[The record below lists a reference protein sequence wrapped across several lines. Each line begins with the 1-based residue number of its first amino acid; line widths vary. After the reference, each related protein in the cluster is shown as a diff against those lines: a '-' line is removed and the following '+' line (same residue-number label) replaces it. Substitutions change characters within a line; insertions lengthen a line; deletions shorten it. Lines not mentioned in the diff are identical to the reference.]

1 MSTGPICT
9 LGCEGDPRHF
19 DCDEHAK
26 AQRNDPPARR
36 RSALEDVAAELARAR
51 AKFPR
56 VLISAHEGYAVL
68 REEVDELWDDVK
80 GNEPDRVARM
90 RAEAVQVAA
99 MAVRFIEDVCDG
111 AAPSAPASAPD
122 TTFAAARR
130 RGLAPTKMNGRSAL
144 VVRAE
149 MIRRATDHLN
159 DLPEAADR
167 VSGLA
172 RLLATAWNDG
182 YEAAL
187 TGAELDTLPSLQERS
202 R

>member
-99 MAVRFIEDVCDG
+99 MAVRFIEEVCDG
-111 AAPSAPASAPD
+111 AATSAPD

-144 VVRAE
+144 LVRAE

-159 DLPEAADR
+159 DPPEAADMVDSLSR
-167 VSGLA
+167 I
-172 RLLATAWNDG
+172 LATAWNDG

-187 TGAELDTLPSLQERS
+187 TGAEIDTLPSLQERA